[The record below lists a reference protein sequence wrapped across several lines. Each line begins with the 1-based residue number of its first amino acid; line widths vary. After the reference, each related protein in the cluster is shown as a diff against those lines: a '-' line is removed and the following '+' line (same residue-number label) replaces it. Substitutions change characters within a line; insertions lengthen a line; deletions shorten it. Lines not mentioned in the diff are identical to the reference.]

1 MGHGAWGIGHGDE
14 GEITNAQYPPLLV
27 LISQAIRHNL
37 TYSYSLALYIS
48 LSSRTFIKDVYA
60 IPYLICKMVSVSSFD
75 PGDRFMAITKRRL
88 PTFLQFGKSPNL
100 SQKLMLIGL
109 AITLFF
115 IFLAFFAPLFQ
126 AWGWL
131 QNPKDFLSN
140 PIHEPPSAKHW
151 FGTSRLGY
159 DVFSRTLFGAQAA
172 LQVVILATALSM
184 IIGVPLGMLSGYL
197 GGKLDKVLLFMMDS
211 IYTLPGLLL
220 SVTLAFVVGR
230 GILNA
235 AIAISIAYIPQY
247 YRVVRN
253 HTVSVKT
260 EVFIEAAQA
269 MGASTWVVLSRYLF
283 FNVIQSV
290 PVLFTL
296 NAADAILVLG
306 GLGFLGLGLPE
317 EVAEWGHDLKQAL
330 EALPT
335 GIWWTTLFPGL
346 TMTFMVVG
354 LSLLGEGLNEFV
366 NPRLRRENRI
376 QK

>member
-1 MGHGAWGIGHGDE
+1 
-14 GEITNAQYPPLLV
+14 
-27 LISQAIRHNL
+27 
-37 TYSYSLALYIS
+37 
-48 LSSRTFIKDVYA
+48 
-60 IPYLICKMVSVSSFD
+60 
-75 PGDRFMAITKRRL
+75 MAVA
-88 PTFLQFGKSPNL
+88 KSPLPSILRFTKTSSL

-109 AITLFF
+109 IITLFF
-115 IFLAFFAPLFQ
+115 IFLAFFAPVLQ
-126 AWGWL
+126 ALGL
-131 QNPKDFLSN
+131 IQNPTDSLIN
-140 PIHEPPSAKHW
+140 PIHEAPSGKYW
-151 FGTSRLGY
+151 FGTSRQGY

-172 LQVVILATALSM
+172 LQVVFLATALSM
-184 IIGVPLGMLSGYL
+184 VIGVPLGMLSGYM
-197 GGKLDKVLLFMMDS
+197 GGNLDKMLLFIMDS

-235 AIAISIAYIPQY
+235 ALAISIAYIPQY

-269 MGASTWVVLSRYLF
+269 MGANTWQVLSRYLF

-306 GLGFLGLGLPE
+306 GLGFLGLGLPD
-317 EVAEWGHDLKQAL
+317 EVPEWGQDLRQAL

-335 GIWWTTLFPGL
+335 GIWWTALFPGL
-346 TMTFMVVG
+346 ALTLMVVG
-354 LSLLGEGLNEFV
+354 LSLFGEGLNDFV
-366 NPRLRRENRI
+366 NPRLRKQIRE
-376 QK
+376 

>member
-1 MGHGAWGIGHGDE
+1 MAV
-14 GEITNAQYPPLLV
+14 TKSPLP
-27 LISQAIRHNL
+27 
-37 TYSYSLALYIS
+37 
-48 LSSRTFIKDVYA
+48 K
-60 IPYLICKMVSVSSFD
+60 
-75 PGDRFMAITKRRL
+75 
-88 PTFLQFGKSPNL
+88 FLQLPQNPSL
-100 SQKLMLIGL
+100 SQKLMYVGL
-109 AITLFF
+109 VLTLFF
-115 IFLAFFAPLFQ
+115 IFLAFFAPVLQ
-126 AWGWL
+126 AIGIL
-131 QNPKDFLSN
+131 QNPTEFLSN
-140 PIHEPPSAKHW
+140 PMHEAPSGQHW

-159 DVFSRTLFGAQAA
+159 DVFSRTMFGAQAA
-172 LQVVILATALSM
+172 LQVVIVATALSM
-184 IIGVPLGMLSGYL
+184 VIGVPLGMLSGYM
-197 GGKLDKVLLFMMDS
+197 GGRLDKVLLFIMDS

-269 MGASTWVVLSRYLF
+269 MGANTWQVLSKYLF

-306 GLGFLGLGLPE
+306 GLGFLGLGLPD
-317 EVAEWGHDLKQAL
+317 EVPEWGHDLKQAL

-346 TMTFMVVG
+346 ALT
-354 LSLLGEGLNEFV
+354 LST
-366 NPRLRRENRI
+366 LR
-376 QK
+376 